1 MLINDVVGQSEL
13 KKRLRSTVSQN
24 RISHAQL
31 FSGKFG
37 FGSLALAIAYC
48 QYISCKNRT
57 EEDSCGTCSSCLKF
71 NNFMHP
77 DLHFSFPYNT
87 PKGGR
92 KVETAEDLMSDWR
105 ALLTKNIYFDLSDWN
120 RHISVEKKQVLINVK
135 ESQRI
140 IKALAYKPFEA
151 EYRFLIIWAADKL
164 NVDAANKL
172 LKQIEEPNAKTLI
185 ILITE
190 KKESLLSTIIS
201 RTQDLRLGPIDEDK
215 LIEAL
220 AVDHPKNEDLVRAAK
235 SANGDLIAAR
245 RLLESN
251 EDLEQ
256 QFNWFKA
263 WMRACYKADIQAMH
277 KWVDEIS
284 SAKVGR
290 ENRMQFLIYAG
301 KIMRAGIL
309 KNYQGPYQDNLQK
322 EEIDFVHRFAP
333 YVHSSNIVE
342 MRSIVDEAHYHISR
356 NAYAKIVF
364 MDLSMQFANLLHV
377 KNVHL

>member
-1 MLINDVVGQSEL
+1 MLFNEVVGQREI
-13 KKRLRSTVSQN
+13 KKKLRSTVSQN

-31 FSGKFG
+31 FTGKDG
-37 FGSLALAIAYC
+37 FGSLALALAYC
-48 QYISCKNRT
+48 QYISCKNRG
-57 EEDSCGTCSSCLKF
+57 EVDSCGTCPSCIKF
-71 NNFMHP
+71 NNFSHP
-77 DLHFSFPYNT
+77 DLHFSFPYNS

-92 KVETAEDLMSDWR
+92 KVETAEDLMADWR
-105 ALLTKNIYFDLSDWN
+105 SLLEKDTYFDLSDWN
-120 RHISVEKKQVLINVK
+120 RHISVDNKQVLINVK

-151 EYRFLIIWAADKL
+151 EYRFLIIWKADKL

-185 ILITE
+185 ILVTE
-190 KKESLLSTIIS
+190 SKESLLSTIIS
-201 RTQDLRLGPIDEDK
+201 RTQEVRLAPIDEESILDSLSK
-215 LIEAL
+215 SF
-220 AVDHPKNEDLVRAAK
+220 PNNEDLIRAAK
-235 SANGDLIAAR
+235 SGNGDLIASR

-256 QFNWFKA
+256 QFNWFKG

-284 SAKVGR
+284 SSKVGR
-290 ENRMQFLIYAG
+290 ENRMQFLVYAG

-309 KNYQGPYQDNLQK
+309 KNYKGPYQDNLQAA
-322 EEIDFVHRFAP
+322 EIDFVHRFAP
-333 YVHSSNIVE
+333 FVHASNIME
-342 MRSIVDEAHYHISR
+342 MRIIVDEAHYHISR
-356 NAYAKIVF
+356 NAYSKIVF